1 MKPFHLLVNIEAENK
16 NAIREQLVKLIAEID
31 DAYGKPRQGII
42 SGFNYEISVTT
53 KLWDNR
59 EY

>member
-1 MKPFHLLVNIEAENK
+1 MKPFHLSVNIEAYSK
-16 NAIREQLVKLIAEID
+16 DAVREQLVKLIAEID
-31 DAYGKPRQGII
+31 DNYGKPRQGTI

-53 KLWDNR
+53 KLWDNI